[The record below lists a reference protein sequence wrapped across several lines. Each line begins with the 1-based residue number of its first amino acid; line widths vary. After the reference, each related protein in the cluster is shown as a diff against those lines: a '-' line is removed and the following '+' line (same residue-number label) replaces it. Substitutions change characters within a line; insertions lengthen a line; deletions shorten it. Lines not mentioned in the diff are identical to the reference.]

1 MKKLISVLMIV
12 ALMAAFM
19 VVSAF
24 AAETPQIVV
33 DSADAATGETV
44 VLKVSLKN
52 NPGITNGKMTVTFDE
67 DAFEFV
73 KIAGTIESVMEYGFT
88 IMNNGATMN
97 FVATSDVDADL
108 ALFEVHLKVKDEA
121 VGEYKIGLDIQL
133 MKNNAEEDVV
143 FEIVEGTVNVTY
155 VCKHPNLI
163 HKEAIEPACHYDGLY
178 EHWFCPDC
186 NGFWAD
192 EALTQVTNSKNV
204 IAPAL
209 GGEVVHVE
217 AVEPTCMQEGNIEHW
232 YCEECNQV
240 WQDEALTQL
249 TNHQNV
255 KLGLGDHKIVHMEAV
270 EPGCHYEGH
279 VEHWYCTVCGCVW
292 TDEALTQVSNHQS
305 VIVPELGGEV
315 IHVEAVP
322 HTCTEDGN
330 IEYWYC
336 EECMQV
342 WQDEALTQLTNIK
355 NVVDP
360 AAHTYVDGVCII
372 CGEKDPNPETGDFVY
387 VAVATALV
395 SMMGIVAL
403 TKKKEY

>member
-1 MKKLISVLMIV
+1 MKKLICVLMIV

-24 AAETPQIVV
+24 AAENPQIVV
-33 DSADAATGETV
+33 DSAAAATGEEI

-52 NPGITNGKMTVTFDE
+52 NPGITNGKISVTFDE
-67 DAFEFV
+67 TAFELV
-73 KIAGTIESVMEYGFT
+73 KLNTATMDNF
-88 IMNNGATMN
+88 MNGIQAMSNGAVMN
-97 FVATSDVDADL
+97 FVSPVDVAADVC
-108 ALFEVHLKVKDEA
+108 LFEITLKVLDEA
-121 VGEYKIGLDIQL
+121 VGEYEIGLNIEL
-133 MKNNAEEDVV
+133 MKNNAEEDIV
-143 FEIVEGTVNVTY
+143 FEVVPGIVDVAYICQHTNV
-155 VCKHPNLI
+155 I
-163 HKEAIEPACHYDGLY
+163 HKEAIEPGCHFNGLY

-192 EALTQVTNSKNV
+192 EALTQVTNSHNV

-270 EPGCHYEGH
+270 EPGCHLKGH
-279 VEHWYCTVCGCVW
+279 IEHWYCTVCGCVW
-292 TDEALTQVSNHQS
+292 TDEALTQVSNHMN
-305 VIVPELGGEV
+305 VIVPELGGDV
-315 IHVEAVP
+315 IHVEAKAP
-322 HTCTEDGN
+322 TCTEDGN

-336 EECMQV
+336 EECEQV
-342 WQDEALTQLTNIK
+342 WQDEARTQLTNIK
-355 NVVDP
+355 NVVLP
-360 AAHTYVDGVCII
+360 AAHTFVDGVCIV

-403 TKKKEY
+403 TKKKEF